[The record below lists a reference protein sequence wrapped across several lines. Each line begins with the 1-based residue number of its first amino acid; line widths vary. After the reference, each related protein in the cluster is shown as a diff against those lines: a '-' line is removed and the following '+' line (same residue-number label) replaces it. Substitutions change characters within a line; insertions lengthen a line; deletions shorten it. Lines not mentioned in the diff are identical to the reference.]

1 MKHILS
7 KAVRPVVT
15 QLAQERTLC
24 AFDFDGTLSPI
35 VEHPDQAEMRERTR
49 SLLNRLA
56 SLYPCII
63 VSGRARADVLEKLG
77 GVKVDRVI
85 GNHGAETE
93 ATQTFRQRLDQWMAA
108 LEVEIGFIP
117 GVWVEDKGLSLAIHY
132 RQAISKMEARKRIAA
147 ATQRLEFA
155 RVYGG
160 KQVVNVVQE
169 GLPNKGDALADERD
183 RLGCGGVLYV
193 GDDENDEDAFAMEGN
208 IVAVRIRRSPHS
220 RAGYYLHNQLEIDEL
235 LDLLVRLKENASSA
249 SCFPQALQRRE

>member
-1 MKHILS
+1 MPGGRSEMKYFLS
-7 KAVRPVVT
+7 KTVLPVVT
-15 QLAQERTLC
+15 RLAQERTLC

-35 VEHPDQAEMRERTR
+35 AEHPDQAGMRDRTR
-49 SLLNRLA
+49 SLLNSLA

-77 GVKVDRVI
+77 DVKVDRVI

-93 ATQTFRQRLDQWMAA
+93 ATQTFRQRMDQWKAA
-108 LEVEIGFIP
+108 LEVEVGFIP

-132 RQAISKMEARKRIAA
+132 RQASSKMEARKRIAA
-147 ATQRLEFA
+147 ATQRLESA

-183 RLGCGGVLYV
+183 RLGCGGVMYV

-208 IVAVRIRRSPHS
+208 IVAVRIRRSLHS
-220 RAGYYLHNQLEIDEL
+220 RAGYFLRSQVEVDEL
-235 LDLLVRLKENASSA
+235 LDLLV
-249 SCFPQALQRRE
+249 QMREAVA